1 MPDAQQS
8 KSTPTRGEREPFLPV
23 ALVTLAAPLLWVLH
37 FAFLYL
43 LEGFLC
49 ARAQSAAM
57 LIPAAIALATLFCG
71 GACLYLFL
79 AGRAC
84 LRRAGAVLLQSQG
97 FLAAAQRLLAGLA
110 LTAIAWESGGAFFL
124 DICAFAY

>member
-37 FAFLYL
+37 FALLYL

-79 AGRAC
+79 C
-84 LRRAGAVLLQSQG
+84 LRRTGAVLLQSQG